1 MKMRKEIEDILFQE
15 FGRVIC
21 SAAETAFLAG
31 ELIRKEKVGQA
42 TEKADVNV
50 GHHAIVLDA
59 DVKSQNLIISKMG
72 TEFPQ
77 ALFLVEEDDENSD
90 PRIIKE
96 ETLELASKADLLICA
111 DPLDGTTERAL
122 GSFGWSISIGT
133 FERGS
138 LIGGAIYA
146 PLVLGGLLVVS
157 QRNMGICAWEGGV
170 ERKQIKAS
178 DKPMIKKG
186 AILIGQDLIFL
197 EQFRKFNYELA
208 RTAQMVNT
216 ASSCALGLA
225 QVALGQKTA
234 MIQPH
239 QGPWDYMAGIQMV
252 LEAGG
257 AVTFYHYRSGK
268 LEFLMFPDPPSFNP
282 KIRNL
287 GFIAGSPRAVEE
299 IMELLQKT
307 FVKKVWRE

>member
-1 MKMRKEIEDILFQE
+1 MRKKIEDILFQE
-15 FGRVIC
+15 FGRIIC

-42 TEKADVNV
+42 VQKADVNV

-59 DVKSQNLIISKMG
+59 DVKSQSLIISRMG
-72 TEFPQ
+72 SEFPGV
-77 ALFLVEEDDENSD
+77 LFLVEEDDKNNN
-90 PRIIKE
+90 PRIITEK
-96 ETLELASKADLLICA
+96 TLGLIDQSDIICA

-122 GSFGWSISIGT
+122 GSFGWSISIGIA
-133 FERGS
+133 EQGN
-138 LIGGAIYA
+138 LGGGAIYA
-146 PLVLGGLLVVS
+146 PLVLGGLLVVA
-157 QRNMGICAWEGGV
+157 QVGKGICAWEGGV
-170 ERKQIKAS
+170 EKKQIKVS
-178 DKPMIKKG
+178 DKPMIRKG

-197 EQFRKFNYELA
+197 KQFQKFNYELA

-234 MIQPH
+234 IIQPH
-239 QGPWDYMAGIQMV
+239 QGPWDYIAGIPMV

-257 AVTFYHYRSGK
+257 AVVFYHYRSGN
-268 LEFLMFPDPPSFNP
+268 LEFSSHPDLPSFNP

-287 GFIAGSPRAVEE
+287 GFIAGSHRAVEE
-299 IMELLQKT
+299 IIELLQKT
-307 FVKKVWRE
+307 FVEKV